1 MNELLRSLL
10 QQALAELIKA
20 HGWQLE
26 QSPEINLTA
35 NKNSQHGDFAS
46 NLALLLAGS
55 LQQRPRELAQQ
66 IVERLPAHP
75 QVQKVEIAGPGFIN
89 FFVAKDYLRANL
101 EHILTAQADYGKGK
115 NGERV
120 LLEFVS
126 SNPTG
131 PLHIGHGRGAVYGD
145 SLARVLKFAGYEV
158 YKEYYVNDAGRQVD
172 ILGLSVFLRWLQAQ
186 GGAFELPEGCY
197 QGQYL
202 QATAKN
208 LPDFNWPDVAAA
220 QRVLQAHDPSM
231 AVDAALDQMLAALR
245 SILGADF
252 TELKARVVAAMIDI
266 MRTELEQLGVEYHN
280 WFSELQLLN
289 SGLLTELEEQLQRS
303 GHLYSKDGA
312 TWLQSSAFGDEKD
325 RVVRRANGASTYL
338 ASDIAYHHDKL
349 HRPQRFQRLLNV
361 WGSDHHGYIARLQA
375 VISILQAADANAAK
389 KTCELEI
396 ALVQM
401 AYLQRGGE
409 RVSMS
414 TRKATFYPLAELM
427 HEIGRDALRFFYL
440 LSGHNQDL
448 ELDVELALQRNRQNP
463 VYYVQYAHARIA
475 KLLERSPVELQLE
488 RRVVLGNKNNV
499 LTNLPPEQLQHE
511 LEIKVL
517 ECLHNFPALVQRAA
531 HTRSPHLLTAYSREL
546 ASTFHSFY
554 NKLPILN
561 ADPDS
566 AQARLLLCRAVQIV
580 LQNTASLLGITMPA
594 RM

>member
-26 QSPEINLTA
+26 QSPEIILTA

-66 IVERLPAHP
+66 IVEHLPKHP
-75 QVQKVEIAGPGFIN
+75 QVEKVEIAGPGFIN

-101 EHILTAQADYGKGK
+101 ELILTKQADYGRASG
-115 NGERV
+115 GERV

-145 SLARVLKFAGYEV
+145 SLARVLEFAGYEV

-186 GGAFELPEGCY
+186 GVVFELPEGCY

-202 QATAKN
+202 QSTAEN
-208 LPDFNWPDVAAA
+208 LPDFNWPDVASA
-220 QRVLQAHDPSM
+220 QRVLQAHSPSM
-231 AVDAALDQMLAALR
+231 AVDAALDQMLAELRAL
-245 SILGADF
+245 LGVDF
-252 TELKARVVAAMIDI
+252 TKLKTRVVAAMIDI
-266 MRTELEQLGVEYHN
+266 MRAELKELGVEYHN

-303 GHLYSKDGA
+303 GHIYSKEGA

-375 VISILQAADANAAK
+375 VISILQEAEDQA
-389 KTCELEI
+389 CELEI

-401 AYLQRGGE
+401 AYLQRGGA

-475 KLLERSPVELQLE
+475 KLLERSPVERRVE
-488 RRVVLGNKNNV
+488 RRVVLGNKNNA
-499 LTNLPPEQLQHE
+499 LANLPPEQLQHE

-546 ASTFHSFY
+546 ASAFHSLY

-580 LQNTASLLGITMPA
+580 LQNTASLLGIAMPA

>member
-10 QQALAELIKA
+10 QQALAELTKA

-55 LQQRPRELAQQ
+55 LQQRPRDLAQQ
-66 IVERLPAHP
+66 IVEHLPAHP
-75 QVQKVEIAGPGFIN
+75 QVCQVEIAGPGFIN

-101 EHILTAQADYGKGK
+101 ELILTKQADYGRGAG
-115 NGERV
+115 GERV

-145 SLARVLKFAGYEV
+145 SLARVLEFAGYEV

-186 GGAFELPEGCY
+186 GVAFELPEGCY

-202 QATAKN
+202 QTTAEE
-208 LPDFNWPDVAAA
+208 LADFNWPDVASA
-220 QRVLQAHDPSM
+220 QRVLQAHDSSM
-231 AVDAALDQMLAALR
+231 EVDAALDQMLTALR
-245 SILGADF
+245 ALLGADF

-266 MRTELEQLGVEYHN
+266 MRAELEQLGVEYHN
-280 WFSELQLLN
+280 WFSELQLLS
-289 SGLLTELEEQLQRS
+289 SGLLTDLEEQLQRS
-303 GHLYSKDGA
+303 GHIYSKEGA

-375 VISILQAADANAAK
+375 VISILQAAEAEA
-389 KTCELEI
+389 CELEI

-475 KLLERSPVELQLE
+475 KLLERRTD
-488 RRVVLGNKNNV
+488 RRVVLGKEIEQ

-511 LEIKVL
+511 LEVKVL
-517 ECLHNFPALVQRAA
+517 ECLHNFPTLVQRAA

-546 ASTFHSFY
+546 ASAFHSFY

-580 LQNTASLLGITMPA
+580 LQNTANLLGITMPA

>member
-10 QQALAELIKA
+10 QQALAELIQA

-26 QSPEINLTA
+26 QGPEINLTA

-55 LQQRPRELAQQ
+55 LKQRPRELAQQ

-75 QVQKVEIAGPGFIN
+75 QVRQVEIAGPGFIN

-101 EHILTAQADYGKGK
+101 ELILTKQADYGRGAG
-115 NGERV
+115 GERV

-145 SLARVLKFAGYEV
+145 SLARLLEFAGYEV

-186 GGAFELPEGCY
+186 GMAFELPEGCY

-202 QATAKN
+202 QTTAEN
-208 LPDFNWPDVAAA
+208 LPDFNWPDVASA
-220 QRVLQAHDPSM
+220 QRVLQAHSPSM
-231 AVDAALDQMLAALR
+231 EVNAALDQMLTALR
-245 SILGADF
+245 ALLGADF
-252 TELKARVVAAMIDI
+252 TKLKARVVAAMIDI
-266 MRTELEQLGVEYHN
+266 MRAELEQLGVEYHN

-303 GHLYSKDGA
+303 GHIYSKDGA

-349 HRPQRFQRLLNV
+349 QRPQRFQRLLNV

-389 KTCELEI
+389 KPCELEI

-475 KLLERSPVELQLE
+475 KLLERQPERPLE
-488 RRVVLGNKNNV
+488 RRVVLGNKNNA
-499 LTNLPPEQLQHE
+499 LANLPPEQLQHE

-546 ASTFHSFY
+546 ASAFHSFY

-580 LQNTASLLGITMPA
+580 LQNTANLLGITMPA

>member
-10 QQALAELIKA
+10 QQALAELTKA

-26 QSPEINLTA
+26 QNPEINLTA

-66 IVERLPAHP
+66 IVEHLPAHP
-75 QVQKVEIAGPGFIN
+75 QVRQVEIAGPGFIN

-101 EHILTAQADYGKGK
+101 ELILTKQADYGRGAG
-115 NGERV
+115 GERV

-145 SLARVLKFAGYEV
+145 SLARVLEFAGYEV

-186 GGAFELPEGCY
+186 GAAFELPEGCY

-202 QATAKN
+202 QATAQD
-208 LPDFNWPDVAAA
+208 LAEFNWPDIASA
-220 QRVLQAHDPSM
+220 QRVLQAHSPSM
-231 AVDAALDQMLAALR
+231 EVDAALDQMLAELR
-245 SILGADF
+245 ELLGADF
-252 TELKARVVAAMIDI
+252 TELKTRVVAAMINI
-266 MRTELEQLGVEYHN
+266 MRAELEQLGVEYHN

-289 SGLLTELEEQLQRS
+289 TGLLTELEEQLQRS
-303 GHLYSKDGA
+303 GHIYSKEGA

-375 VISILQAADANAAK
+375 VISILQATEDQA
-389 KTCELEI
+389 CELEI

-427 HEIGRDALRFFYL
+427 NEIGRDALRFFYL

-475 KLLERSPVELQLE
+475 KLLERQPERPLE
-488 RRVVLGNKNNV
+488 RRVALGKKEIGQ

-511 LEIKVL
+511 LEVKVL

-546 ASTFHSFY
+546 ASAFHSFY

-580 LQNTASLLGITMPA
+580 LQNTANLLGISMPA

>member
-26 QSPEINLTA
+26 QSPEINLTT

-55 LQQRPRELAQQ
+55 LKQRPRELAQQ

-75 QVQKVEIAGPGFIN
+75 QVCQVEIAGPGFIN

-101 EHILTAQADYGKGK
+101 ELILTKQADYGRGAG
-115 NGERV
+115 GERV

-145 SLARVLKFAGYEV
+145 SLARVLEFAGYEV

-186 GGAFELPEGCY
+186 GVAFELPEGCY

-202 QATAKN
+202 QTTAEE
-208 LPDFNWPDVAAA
+208 LADFNWPDVASA
-220 QRVLQAHDPSM
+220 QRVLQAHDSSM
-231 AVDAALDQMLAALR
+231 EVDAALDQMLTALR
-245 SILGADF
+245 ALLGADF

-266 MRTELEQLGVEYHN
+266 MRAELEQLGVEYHN
-280 WFSELQLLN
+280 WFSELQLLS
-289 SGLLTELEEQLQRS
+289 SGLLTDLEEQLQRS
-303 GHLYSKDGA
+303 GHIYSKEGA

-349 HRPQRFQRLLNV
+349 QRPQRFQRLLNV

-375 VISILQAADANAAK
+375 VISILQQADADTAEK
-389 KTCELEI
+389 PCELEI

-475 KLLERSPVELQLE
+475 KLLERQPERPLE
-488 RRVVLGNKNNV
+488 RRVVLGNKNNA
-499 LTNLPPEQLQHE
+499 LANLPPEQLQHE

-546 ASTFHSFY
+546 ASAFHSFY

>member
-10 QQALAELIKA
+10 QQALAELIQA

-26 QSPEINLTA
+26 QGPEINLTA

-55 LQQRPRELAQQ
+55 LKQRPRELAQQ

-75 QVQKVEIAGPGFIN
+75 QVRQVEIAGPGFIN

-101 EHILTAQADYGKGK
+101 ELILTKQADYGRDAG
-115 NGERV
+115 GERV

-145 SLARVLKFAGYEV
+145 SLARVLEFAGYEV

-172 ILGLSVFLRWLQAQ
+172 ILGLSVFLRWLQTQ
-186 GGAFELPEGCY
+186 GVAFELPEGCY

-202 QATAKN
+202 QTTAEN
-208 LPDFNWPDVAAA
+208 LPDFNWPDVASA
-220 QRVLQAHDPSM
+220 QRVLQAYGPSM
-231 AVDAALDQMLAALR
+231 EVDAALDQMLAELR
-245 SILGADF
+245 DLLGADF

-266 MRTELEQLGVEYHN
+266 MSAELKELGVEYHN
-280 WFSELQLLN
+280 WLSELQLLN

-303 GHLYSKDGA
+303 GHIYSKEGA

-375 VISILQAADANAAK
+375 VISILQAAEDQA
-389 KTCELEI
+389 CELEI

-401 AYLQRGGE
+401 AYLQRGGA

-475 KLLERSPVELQLE
+475 KLLERSPVERRVE
-488 RRVVLGNKNNV
+488 RRVVLGNKNNA
-499 LTNLPPEQLQHE
+499 LANLPPEQLQHE

-546 ASTFHSFY
+546 ASAFHSLY

-580 LQNTASLLGITMPA
+580 LQNTANLLGITMPA

>member
-20 HGWQLE
+20 HDWQLE
-26 QSPEINLTA
+26 QSLDINLTA

-55 LQQRPRELAQQ
+55 LKQRPRELAQQ

-89 FFVAKDYLRANL
+89 FFVAKDYLRVNL
-101 EHILTAQADYGKGK
+101 ELILNKQADYGRGAG
-115 NGERV
+115 GERV

-145 SLARVLKFAGYEV
+145 SLARVLEFAGYDV

-202 QATAKN
+202 QTTAEN
-208 LPDFNWPDVAAA
+208 LPDFNWPDVQSA
-220 QRVLQAHDPSM
+220 QRVLQAHDSSID
-231 AVDAALDQMLAALR
+231 VDAALDQMLGELR
-245 SILGADF
+245 DLLGVDF
-252 TELKARVVAAMIDI
+252 TVLKARVVAAMIDI
-266 MRTELEQLGVEYHN
+266 MRAELKELGVEYHN
-280 WFSELQLLN
+280 WFSELKLLN

-303 GHLYSKDGA
+303 GHIYSKEGA

-375 VISILQAADANAAK
+375 VISILQAAKAEAQDQA
-389 KTCELEI
+389 CELEI

-475 KLLERSPVELQLE
+475 KLLERRPVSTEA
-488 RRVVLGNKNNV
+488 
-499 LTNLPPEQLQHE
+499 LTNLPPEQLQDE
-511 LEIKVL
+511 LEVKVL

-546 ASTFHSFY
+546 ASAFHSFY

-580 LQNTASLLGITMPA
+580 LQNTANLLGIGMPA

>member
-10 QQALAELIKA
+10 QQALAELITA
-20 HGWQLE
+20 QGWQLE
-26 QSPEINLTA
+26 QSLDINLTA

-55 LQQRPRELAQQ
+55 LKQRPRELAQQ
-66 IVERLPAHP
+66 IVEHLPAHP
-75 QVQKVEIAGPGFIN
+75 QVRQVEIAGPGFIN

-101 EHILTAQADYGKGK
+101 ELILTKQADYGRGAG
-115 NGERV
+115 GERV

-145 SLARVLKFAGYEV
+145 SLARVLEFAGYEV

-186 GGAFELPEGCY
+186 SVAFELPEGCY

-202 QATAKN
+202 QTTAEN
-208 LPDFNWPDVAAA
+208 LPDFNWPDVASA
-220 QRVLQAHDPSM
+220 QRVLQAHSPSM
-231 AVDAALDQMLAALR
+231 EVNAALDQMLAELRAL
-245 SILGADF
+245 LGADF
-252 TELKARVVAAMIDI
+252 IELKARVVAAMIDI
-266 MRTELEQLGVEYHN
+266 MRAELKELGVEYHN

-303 GHLYSKDGA
+303 GHIYSKEGA

-375 VISILQAADANAAK
+375 VISILQAAEK
-389 KTCELEI
+389 PCELEI

-475 KLLERSPVELQLE
+475 KLLER
-488 RRVVLGNKNNV
+488 RVVLGKENNA
-499 LTNLPPEQLQHE
+499 LANLPPEQLQDE

-517 ECLHNFPALVQRAA
+517 ECLHNFPTLVQRAA

-546 ASTFHSFY
+546 ASAFHSFY

-580 LQNTASLLGITMPA
+580 LQNTANLLGITMPA

>member
-20 HGWQLE
+20 HDWQLE
-26 QSPEINLTA
+26 QSLDINLTA

-55 LQQRPRELAQQ
+55 LKQRPRELAQQ

-89 FFVAKDYLRANL
+89 FFVAKDYLRVNL
-101 EHILTAQADYGKGK
+101 ELILNKQADYGRGAG
-115 NGERV
+115 GERV

-145 SLARVLKFAGYEV
+145 SLARVLEFAGYDV

-202 QATAKN
+202 QTTAEN
-208 LPDFNWPDVAAA
+208 LPDFNWPDVQSA
-220 QRVLQAHDPSM
+220 QRVLQAHDSSID
-231 AVDAALDQMLAALR
+231 VDAALDQMLGELR
-245 SILGADF
+245 DLLGVDF
-252 TELKARVVAAMIDI
+252 TVLKARVVAAMIDI
-266 MRTELEQLGVEYHN
+266 MRAELEQLGVEYHN
-280 WFSELQLLN
+280 WFSELKLLN
-289 SGLLTELEEQLQRS
+289 TGLLTELEEQLQRS
-303 GHLYSKDGA
+303 GHIYSKDGA

-375 VISILQAADANAAK
+375 VISILQAAKAEAQDQA
-389 KTCELEI
+389 CELEI

-475 KLLERSPVELQLE
+475 KLLERRPVSTEA
-488 RRVVLGNKNNV
+488 
-499 LTNLPPEQLQHE
+499 LTNLPPEQLQDE
-511 LEIKVL
+511 LEVKVL

-546 ASTFHSFY
+546 ASAFHSFY

-580 LQNTASLLGITMPA
+580 LQNTANLLGIGMPA